1 MTRFRD
7 SAEFAP
13 ILDAAAARLGISPAA
28 VEKDYWVSEALRAL
42 ASGYGDDFVF
52 KGGTSLSKGYRI
64 IERFSEDIDVL
75 VIPGLRSK
83 GATHALM
90 KAMGGAAAATLGG
103 SARPTAQSQ
112 TGIHKSFR
120 LSYPAARQPGAG
132 VGPEILLEMGVRGG
146 PQPSERLPIGC
157 LLGDL
162 LQDAGTSLD
171 AFDDLR
177 PFEVAVLHPGRTL
190 LEKLGLVHSKL
201 GSSPSQSAARQH
213 ARHYYDIY
221 QLLGDDHAVALLRDQ
236 AAVEQVMRSISE
248 VSESYF
254 GGGELRPAGG
264 WARSP
269 AFDAVGDDSR
279 RLRTAYSA
287 TMADLYFGSGDPPAF
302 EAICLRVAELG
313 ELL

>member
-1 MTRFRD
+1 M
-7 SAEFAP
+7 
-13 ILDAAAARLGISPAA
+13 
-28 VEKDYWVSEALRAL
+28 
-42 ASGYGDDFVF
+42 
-52 KGGTSLSKGYRI
+52 
-64 IERFSEDIDVL
+64 
-75 VIPGLRSK
+75 
-83 GATHALM
+83 
-90 KAMGGAAAATLGG
+90 
-103 SARPTAQSQ
+103 
-112 TGIHKSFR
+112 
-120 LSYPAARQPGAG
+120 
-132 VGPEILLEMGVRGG
+132 
-146 PQPSERLPIGC
+146 
-157 LLGDL
+157 
-162 LQDAGTSLD
+162 QDAGTSLD